1 MDQAVP
7 DVLARICAETR
18 RDVER
23 RRAATPLAEL
33 QAAAKAADPPR
44 GFAAALRRAVT
55 AGRFGL
61 IAEIK
66 QASPSGGLIRA
77 HFDPACIAQAYE
89 AAGAACLSV
98 LTDAP
103 FFSGDPAHLSAARN
117 ATQLPVLRKDFMLD
131 EWQIYESRAMG
142 ADAILLIMAALTDAQ
157 AAGLGALAQ
166 DLGMD
171 VLVEVHDAAD
181 LERAL
186 PLPTPLLGINNRN
199 LKTLVTDLATTIA
212 LAATV
217 PPGRMLVT
225 ESGIRSR
232 EDAGRLAQAGAH
244 CLLVG
249 ESLLRQPDVGAAV
262 RQLIGEGLPC

>member
-18 RDVER
+18 REVER
-23 RRAATPLAEL
+23 RRATTPLAAL
-33 QAAAKAADPPR
+33 RAAAGADPPR
-44 GFAAALRRAVT
+44 GFAAALRRAVA

-77 HFDPACIAQAYE
+77 DFDPARIAQAYE
-89 AAGAACLSV
+89 QAGAACLSV

-103 FFSGDPAHLSAARN
+103 FFSGDPAHLRAARA

-131 EWQIYESRAMG
+131 EWQVYESRAMG

-157 AAGLGALAQ
+157 AADLAALAQ
-166 DLGMD
+166 ELGMD
-171 VLVEVHDAAD
+171 VLVEVHDAAE

-199 LKTLVTDLATTIA
+199 LKTLVTDLATTVA

-217 PPGRMLVT
+217 PPGRLLIA

-232 EDAGRLAQAGAH
+232 ADARRLAQAGAP

-262 RQLIGEGLPC
+262 RELIGEGLPC